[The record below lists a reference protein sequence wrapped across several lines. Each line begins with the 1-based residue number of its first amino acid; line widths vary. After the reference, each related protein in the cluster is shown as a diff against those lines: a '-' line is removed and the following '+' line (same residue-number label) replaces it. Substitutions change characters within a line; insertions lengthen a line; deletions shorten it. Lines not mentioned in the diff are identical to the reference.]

1 MKKGNFYMIR
11 LVASDIDGT
20 LLQGGARALSD
31 ELFGLIRVLKKRGIL
46 FCAASGRQYRS
57 MRALFAQAEDDIAY
71 LCENGAIVYRGG
83 SVVSKLAMER
93 ADALALIGQIQA
105 QEQCEVLISGA
116 DTSYLIPKHPDYVDH
131 IRYFVGNHITRVKR
145 AQDIP
150 EDILK
155 VSAYC
160 RDGAASHAQTLGAP
174 WKAAYSVAV
183 AGEKWLDF
191 TRADKGT
198 GLAALCGELG
208 VRPQEVIAFGDN
220 FNDVPMLDLVGS
232 PYIMQGAVPALLERY
247 QRTLGFYSC
256 TVPAMEQYT
265 LARFLSEGYFET
277 HVNRMRG
284 FYRGRRDQVLDALSR
299 SPLAGR
305 YQVRGEDAGLHFLL
319 RLETERDDRSLARA
333 AEERQIRLSF
343 LSDYGGGE
351 SHVLVVSYPGIEL
364 ARLPEALAHLA
375 ELL

>member
-1 MKKGNFYMIR
+1 MCFCASGIKKGNFYMIR

-191 TRADKGT
+191 TRAD
-198 GLAALCGELG
+198 
-208 VRPQEVIAFGDN
+208 
-220 FNDVPMLDLVGS
+220 LVGS
-232 PYIMQGAVPALLERY
+232 PYIMQGAVPALRERY
-247 QRTLGFYSC
+247 PMQC
-256 TVPAMEQYT
+256 
-265 LARFLSEGYFET
+265 ARVE
-277 HVNRMRG
+277 
-284 FYRGRRDQVLDALSR
+284 DVLR
-299 SPLAGR
+299 K
-305 YQVRGEDAGLHFLL
+305 
-319 RLETERDDRSLARA
+319 
-333 AEERQIRLSF
+333 
-343 LSDYGGGE
+343 
-351 SHVLVVSYPGIEL
+351 
-364 ARLPEALAHLA
+364 LA
-375 ELL
+375 EG

>member
-1 MKKGNFYMIR
+1 MIR

-57 MRALFAQAEDDIAY
+57 MRALFAQAE
-71 LCENGAIVYRGG
+71 
-83 SVVSKLAMER
+83 
-93 ADALALIGQIQA
+93 
-105 QEQCEVLISGA
+105 EQCEVLISGA
-116 DTSYLIPKHPDYVDH
+116 DTSYLLPKHPDYVDH

-247 QRTLGFYSC
+247 PMQC
-256 TVPAMEQYT
+256 
-265 LARFLSEGYFET
+265 ARVE
-277 HVNRMRG
+277 
-284 FYRGRRDQVLDALSR
+284 DVLR
-299 SPLAGR
+299 K
-305 YQVRGEDAGLHFLL
+305 
-319 RLETERDDRSLARA
+319 
-333 AEERQIRLSF
+333 
-343 LSDYGGGE
+343 
-351 SHVLVVSYPGIEL
+351 
-364 ARLPEALAHLA
+364 LA
-375 ELL
+375 EG

>member
-1 MKKGNFYMIR
+1 MCFCASGIKKGNFYMIR

-116 DTSYLIPKHPDYVDH
+116 DTSYLLPKHPDYVDH

-160 RDGAASHAQTLGAP
+160 RDG
-174 WKAAYSVAV
+174 
-183 AGEKWLDF
+183 E
-191 TRADKGT
+191 
-198 GLAALCGELG
+198 
-208 VRPQEVIAFGDN
+208 
-220 FNDVPMLDLVGS
+220 
-232 PYIMQGAVPALLERY
+232 PY
-247 QRTLGFYSC
+247 T
-256 TVPAMEQYT
+256 
-265 LARFLSEGYFET
+265 
-277 HVNRMRG
+277 
-284 FYRGRRDQVLDALSR
+284 D
-299 SPLAGR
+299 AGR
-305 YQVRGEDAGLHFLL
+305 AVESGVQRGCGGGKMAGFHARRQGHGPCCPVRGVGCAPAGGHSV
-319 RLETERDDRSLARA
+319 R
-333 AEERQIRLSF
+333 
-343 LSDYGGGE
+343 
-351 SHVLVVSYPGIEL
+351 
-364 ARLPEALAHLA
+364 
-375 ELL
+375 

>member
-1 MKKGNFYMIR
+1 MCFCASGIKKGNFYMIR

-116 DTSYLIPKHPDYVDH
+116 DTSYLLPKHPDYVDH

-160 RDGAASHAQTLGAP
+160 RDGAASHTQTLGAP

-247 QRTLGFYSC
+247 PMHC
-256 TVPAMEQYT
+256 
-265 LARFLSEGYFET
+265 ARVE
-277 HVNRMRG
+277 
-284 FYRGRRDQVLDALSR
+284 DVLR
-299 SPLAGR
+299 K
-305 YQVRGEDAGLHFLL
+305 
-319 RLETERDDRSLARA
+319 
-333 AEERQIRLSF
+333 
-343 LSDYGGGE
+343 
-351 SHVLVVSYPGIEL
+351 
-364 ARLPEALAHLA
+364 LA
-375 ELL
+375 EG

>member
-1 MKKGNFYMIR
+1 MLKRMVNALRGSVR
-11 LVASDIDGT
+11 LEVSGAFPERFLNLCAQRGIVFWNVEWLEAT
-20 LLQGGARALSD
+20 RLRLTVTRQGSGPARALGD
-31 ELFGLIRVLKKRGIL
+31 KVL
-46 FCAASGRQYRS
+46 CTVVPAEQSGVPFFLGRFRRRY
-57 MRALFAQAEDDIAY
+57 AL
-71 LCENGAIVYRGG
+71 LVG
-83 SVVSKLAMER
+83 
-93 ADALALIGQIQA
+93 LALSLTAVCVLSQFVLTIEVEGNEAVSTAEILTELRRQGLRPGVYGPGLDEGTISSAALLGLPELAWMSVNLHGTRAEVLVREAVPAPEVDDEEQVGSIVARSSGIVTHIEPLSGEALVA
-105 QEQCEVLISGA
+105 QGDTVLAGEVLISGA
-116 DTSYLIPKHPDYVDH
+116 DTSYLLPKHPDYVDH

-232 PYIMQGAVPALLERY
+232 PYIMQGAVPALRERY
-247 QRTLGFYSC
+247 PMQC
-256 TVPAMEQYT
+256 
-265 LARFLSEGYFET
+265 ARVE
-277 HVNRMRG
+277 
-284 FYRGRRDQVLDALSR
+284 DVLR
-299 SPLAGR
+299 K
-305 YQVRGEDAGLHFLL
+305 
-319 RLETERDDRSLARA
+319 
-333 AEERQIRLSF
+333 
-343 LSDYGGGE
+343 
-351 SHVLVVSYPGIEL
+351 
-364 ARLPEALAHLA
+364 LA
-375 ELL
+375 EG

>member
-116 DTSYLIPKHPDYVDH
+116 DTSYLLPKHPDYVDH

-160 RDGAASHAQTLGAP
+160 RDGWARRGKRRTAWLWRGKNGWISRAQT
-174 WKAAYSVAV
+174 
-183 AGEKWLDF
+183 
-191 TRADKGT
+191 RA
-198 GLAALCGELG
+198 
-208 VRPQEVIAFGDN
+208 R
-220 FNDVPMLDLVGS
+220 
-232 PYIMQGAVPALLERY
+232 ALLPCA
-247 QRTLGFYSC
+247 GSWVC
-256 TVPAMEQYT
+256 
-265 LARFLSEGYFET
+265 AR
-277 HVNRMRG
+277 
-284 FYRGRRDQVLDALSR
+284 RRS
-299 SPLAGR
+299 
-305 YQVRGEDAGLHFLL
+305 
-319 RLETERDDRSLARA
+319 
-333 AEERQIRLSF
+333 
-343 LSDYGGGE
+343 
-351 SHVLVVSYPGIEL
+351 
-364 ARLPEALAHLA
+364 
-375 ELL
+375 